1 MTDPIAIISF
11 LVFPSV
17 SLQEMKKVEAGASIQ
32 AAMND
37 GDYNTAFKLM
47 KDSGTFP
54 DRIGGVPFGL
64 VVEQAGLEPHVVMG
78 PTALSFGREAALSF
92 GREEM
97 VAAEEMQRAFSS
109 GNLKKLFE
117 IINSTSIR
125 PEKIGGEPFETALRS
140 HGIDASRGIPGS
152 APKYLFY
159 KAASGKY
166 PSTDFFPLPC
176 ADPSLVL
183 PLLRWPVRAG
193 ADPNYLHTPNHSVP
207 AHPNP
212 QFTFVKYRQLLMI

>member
-1 MTDPIAIISF
+1 
-11 LVFPSV
+11 
-17 SLQEMKKVEAGASIQ
+17 MKKGKAHAEMQ
-32 AAMND
+32 AAMSA
-37 GDYNTAFKLM
+37 GDWTLFFKLV
-47 KDSGTFP
+47 KKTGIIP
-54 DRIGGVPFGL
+54 DRLGGVPFGIFL
-64 VVEQAGLEPHVVMG
+64 EQGGIEPHVVMG

-92 GREEM
+92 GREER

-176 ADPSLVL
+176 ADSSLVL
-183 PLLRWPVRAG
+183 SLLLSAQPRAEVNRG
-193 ADPNYLHTPNHSVP
+193 AVGGSTGPW
-207 AHPNP
+207 
-212 QFTFVKYRQLLMI
+212 

>member
-1 MTDPIAIISF
+1 
-11 LVFPSV
+11 
-17 SLQEMKKVEAGASIQ
+17 MKKVETGASIQ

-78 PTALSFGREAALSF
+78 PTALSFGRKAALSF

-166 PSTDFFPLPC
+166 PSTDFFLFR
-176 ADPSLVL
+176 ALT
-183 PLLRWPVRAG
+183 LL
-193 ADPNYLHTPNHSVP
+193 LSFLFSS
-207 AHPNP
+207 AHNP
-212 QFTFVKYRQLLMI
+212 EQKSTVEQLEAALAHGDMETFVDTMWSSGLLPDKIGGVPFR